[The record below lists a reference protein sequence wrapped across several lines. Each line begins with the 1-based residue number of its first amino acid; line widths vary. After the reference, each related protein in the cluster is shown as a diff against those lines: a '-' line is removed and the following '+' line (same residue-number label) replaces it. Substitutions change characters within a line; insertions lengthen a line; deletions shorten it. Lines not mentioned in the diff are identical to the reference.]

1 MVIKEK
7 YLYQAHSDGRWRGGG
22 EIKVDNGQEVARE
35 RERKGI
41 GREKEKAKKKASQ
54 L

>member
-22 EIKVDNGQEVARE
+22 EIKVDNGQELARE
-35 RERKGI
+35 RD
-41 GREKEKAKKKASQ
+41 REKEKAKKEASQ